1 MNGREQLEQVLAEF
15 GEKTGFE
22 IKLEEDRC
30 NFIVDGVV
38 EIELDYYADS
48 AMLVAWSD
56 VGELPEDEYS
66 GERALALLA
75 LDELGAGHAGFTL
88 SMDPETRRVVA
99 HDRRGS
105 EAVDSADRLA
115 GWIEALVD
123 LVKGIRHDFAERF
136 PFEGDEPDDEGKEG

>member
-1 MNGREQLEQVLAEF
+1 
-15 GEKTGFE
+15 
-22 IKLEEDRC
+22 
-30 NFIVDGVV
+30 
-38 EIELDYYADS
+38 
-48 AMLVAWSD
+48 

-99 HDRRGS
+99 HDRRGV

-115 GWIEALVD
+115 VWVESLVD

-136 PFEGDEPDDEGKEG
+136 PFEGDEPDDEGTEG